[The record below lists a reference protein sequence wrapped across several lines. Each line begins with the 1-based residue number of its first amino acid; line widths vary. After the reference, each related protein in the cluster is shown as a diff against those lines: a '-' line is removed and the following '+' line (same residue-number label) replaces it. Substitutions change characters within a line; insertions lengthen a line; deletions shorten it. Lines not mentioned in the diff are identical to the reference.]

1 MMPNLMRPY
10 PGKNLEPVK
19 QQFNYRLSRA
29 RRVVENTFGML
40 AARLRVYR
48 RTMDQRPDTIDKI
61 IKATCVL
68 HNILRKEMSHGY
80 SGTVNMD
87 DGDVDDGDATVDYDF
102 SSQLQPLQHVSYRA
116 SIIMNCCVL
125 KQPWS
130 CLHFLSITM
139 TRVTIMSIL
148 CMTKH

>member
-1 MMPNLMRPY
+1 
-10 PGKNLEPVK
+10 
-19 QQFNYRLSRA
+19 
-29 RRVVENTFGML
+29 
-40 AARLRVYR
+40 
-48 RTMDQRPDTIDKI
+48 
-61 IKATCVL
+61 
-68 HNILRKEMSHGY
+68 MSHGY